1 MIYVDYENSLDV
13 MEYWA
18 VTNEMYDIICVPSR
32 YKDLIKITYEK
43 SRAAIRI
50 QESTRQV
57 PIKSVIRQGDIEL
70 YLPSR

>member
-18 VTNEMYDIICVPSR
+18 VTNEMDDIICVPSR